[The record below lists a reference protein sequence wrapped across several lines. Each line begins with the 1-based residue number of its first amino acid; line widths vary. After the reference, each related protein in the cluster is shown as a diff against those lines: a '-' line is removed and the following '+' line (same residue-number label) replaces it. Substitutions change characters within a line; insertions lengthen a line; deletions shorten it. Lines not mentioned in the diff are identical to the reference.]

1 MEDIRWNYWNSYVEH
16 CFFSCLYQLN
26 FMNEKL
32 TKQKSQNLTGVF
44 WMVVTGICFL
54 GVTALVKFM
63 GTRIPAAEAA
73 FLRYALGLVLLLPML
88 KDFSH
93 NLPNRELSIL
103 FAARGVV
110 HTVGVVLWFF
120 AMSRIPLADVTA
132 MNYMSPVYVTLG
144 AAIFLG
150 ESLALRRI
158 LAVLVAIVG
167 AFLIVRPGFRE
178 VSIGHVAMIFTALFF
193 ASSYLIA
200 KHTSGKT
207 SASVVV
213 VMLSIYVTIGL
224 APLAF
229 LNWVTPTLIEL
240 MILFAVACFAT
251 AGHYTMTL
259 AFAAAPISVTQPAT
273 FLQLIWAVLVGSVIF
288 GEDIDLYVIGGG
300 GLILCSITF
309 MSWREAVIKRKAM
322 TPTVAQTKV

>member
-1 MEDIRWNYWNSYVEH
+1 
-16 CFFSCLYQLN
+16 
-26 FMNEKL
+26 MNEKL
-32 TKQKSQNLTGVF
+32 IKQKSQNLNGVF
-44 WMVVTGICFL
+44 WMILTGICFL

-88 KDFSH
+88 KDFSQ
-93 NLPNRELSIL
+93 NLPNRKLSIL

-132 MNYMSPVYVTLG
+132 MNYMSPIYVTLG

-150 ESLALRRI
+150 EPLALQRI
-158 LAVLVAIVG
+158 LAILLAIVG
-167 AFLIVRPGFRE
+167 AFLILRPGFRE
-178 VSIGHVAMIFTALFF
+178 VSIGHLAMIFTAIFF
-193 ASSYLIA
+193 AFSYLIA

-207 SASVVV
+207 TASVVV

-229 LNWVTPTLIEL
+229 LNWVTPTWLELIL
-240 MILFAVACFAT
+240 LFAVAFFAT

-273 FLQLIWAVLVGSVIF
+273 FLQLVWAVLVGSIIF
-288 GEDIDLYVIGGG
+288 GEEIDLYVIGGG

-322 TPTVAQTKV
+322 TPTVPQTKV

>member
-1 MEDIRWNYWNSYVEH
+1 
-16 CFFSCLYQLN
+16 
-26 FMNEKL
+26 MNEKL
-32 TKQKSQNLTGVF
+32 TKQKSQNFTGVF
-44 WMVVTGICFL
+44 WMIVTGICFL
-54 GVTALVKFM
+54 GTTGLVKFM

-88 KDFSH
+88 KDFSQ
-93 NLPNRELSIL
+93 NLPNRKLSIL

-132 MNYMSPVYVTLG
+132 MNYMAPIYVTLG

-150 ESLALRRI
+150 EPLALRRI
-158 LAVLVAIVG
+158 LAILIAIVG
-167 AFLIVRPGFRE
+167 AFLILRPGFRE
-178 VSIGHVAMIFTALFF
+178 VSIGHFAMIFAAIFF
-193 ASSYLIA
+193 AFSYLIA

-207 SASVVV
+207 TASIVV
-213 VMLSIYVTIGL
+213 VMLSICVTIGL

-229 LNWVTPTLIEL
+229 LNWVPPTWVELI
-240 MILFAVACFAT
+240 ILFGVACFAT

-273 FLQLIWAVLVGSVIF
+273 FLQLVWAVLVGSIIF
-288 GEDIDLYVIGGG
+288 GEEIDLYVIGGG
-300 GLILCSITF
+300 MLILCSITF
-309 MSWREAVIKRKAM
+309 MSWREAVIKRTAM
-322 TPTVAQTKV
+322 TPTMPQTKV

>member
-1 MEDIRWNYWNSYVEH
+1 MDDKI
-16 CFFSCLYQLN
+16 
-26 FMNEKL
+26 
-32 TKQKSQNLTGVF
+32 TKQNSQNLTGVF
-44 WMVVTGICFL
+44 WMIVTGICFL

-88 KDFSH
+88 KDFSQ
-93 NLPNRELSIL
+93 NLPNRKLSIL

-132 MNYMSPVYVTLG
+132 MNYMSPIYVTLG

-150 ESLALRRI
+150 EPLALRRI
-158 LAVLVAIVG
+158 LAILLAIVG
-167 AFLIVRPGFRE
+167 AFLILRPGFRE
-178 VSIGHVAMIFTALFF
+178 VSIGHLAMIFTAIFF
-193 ASSYLIA
+193 AFSYLIA

-207 SASVVV
+207 TASVVV

-229 LNWVTPTLIEL
+229 LNWVTPTWVELIL
-240 MILFAVACFAT
+240 LFAVAFFAT

-273 FLQLIWAVLVGSVIF
+273 FLQLVWAVLVGSIIF
-288 GEDIDLYVIGGG
+288 GEEIDLYVTGGG
-300 GLILCSITF
+300 SLILCSITF

-322 TPTVAQTKV
+322 TPTVPQTKV

>member
-1 MEDIRWNYWNSYVEH
+1 
-16 CFFSCLYQLN
+16 
-26 FMNEKL
+26 MNEKL
-32 TKQKSQNLTGVF
+32 TKQKSQNLTGIF
-44 WMVVTGICFL
+44 WMILTGICFL

-88 KDFSH
+88 KDFSQ
-93 NLPNRELSIL
+93 NLPNRKLSIL
-103 FAARGVV
+103 FAARGLV

-132 MNYMSPVYVTLG
+132 MNYMSPIYVTLG

-150 ESLALRRI
+150 EPLALRRI
-158 LAVLVAIVG
+158 LAILLAIIG
-167 AFLIVRPGFRE
+167 AFLILRPGLRE
-178 VSIGHVAMIFTALFF
+178 VSIGHLAMIFTAIFF
-193 ASSYLIA
+193 AFSYLIA

-207 SASVVV
+207 TASVVV

-229 LNWVTPTLIEL
+229 LNWVTPTWVELIL
-240 MILFAVACFAT
+240 LFAVAFFAT

-273 FLQLIWAVLVGSVIF
+273 FLQLVWAVLVGSIIF
-288 GEDIDLYVIGGG
+288 GEEIDLYVIGGG

-322 TPTVAQTKV
+322 TPTVPQTKV

>member
-1 MEDIRWNYWNSYVEH
+1 
-16 CFFSCLYQLN
+16 
-26 FMNEKL
+26 MNEKL

-44 WMVVTGICFL
+44 WMILTGICFL

-88 KDFSH
+88 KDFSQ
-93 NLPNRELSIL
+93 NLPNRKLSIL

-132 MNYMSPVYVTLG
+132 MNYMSPIYVTLG

-150 ESLALRRI
+150 EPLALRRI
-158 LAVLVAIVG
+158 LAILLAIVG
-167 AFLIVRPGFRE
+167 AFLILRPGFRE
-178 VSIGHVAMIFTALFF
+178 VSIGHLAMIFTAIFF
-193 ASSYLIA
+193 AFSYLIA

-207 SASVVV
+207 TASVVV

-229 LNWVTPTLIEL
+229 LNWVTPTWVEL
-240 MILFAVACFAT
+240 VLLFAVAFFAT

-273 FLQLIWAVLVGSVIF
+273 FLQLVWAVLVGSIIF
-288 GEDIDLYVIGGG
+288 GEGIDLYVIGGG

-322 TPTVAQTKV
+322 TPTVPQTKV

>member
-1 MEDIRWNYWNSYVEH
+1 
-16 CFFSCLYQLN
+16 
-26 FMNEKL
+26 MNEKL

-88 KDFSH
+88 KDFSQ

-178 VSIGHVAMIFTALFF
+178 VSIGHLAMIFTALFF

-273 FLQLIWAVLVGSVIF
+273 FLQLIWAVLVGFVIF

-322 TPTVAQTKV
+322 TPTVVQTKV

>member
-1 MEDIRWNYWNSYVEH
+1 
-16 CFFSCLYQLN
+16 
-26 FMNEKL
+26 MNEKL
-32 TKQKSQNLTGVF
+32 LKQKSQNLTGIF

-73 FLRYALGLVLLLPML
+73 FLRYSLGLVLLLPML
-88 KDFSH
+88 KDFFH
-93 NLPNRELSIL
+93 NLPNRKLSIL

-132 MNYMSPVYVTLG
+132 MNYMSPIYVTLG

-150 ESLALRRI
+150 ETLALRRI
-158 LAVLVAIVG
+158 LAILFAIVG
-167 AFLIVRPGFRE
+167 ALLILRPGFRE
-178 VSIGHVAMIFTALFF
+178 VSIGHIAMIFTALFF

-207 SASVVV
+207 TASVVV

>member
-1 MEDIRWNYWNSYVEH
+1 
-16 CFFSCLYQLN
+16 
-26 FMNEKL
+26 MNEKL

-167 AFLIVRPGFRE
+167 AFLIVRPGIRE

-207 SASVVV
+207 SASAVV

>member
-1 MEDIRWNYWNSYVEH
+1 MDK
-16 CFFSCLYQLN
+16 
-26 FMNEKL
+26 KL
-32 TKQKSQNLTGVF
+32 VKHKSQNLTGVF

-54 GVTALVKFM
+54 CVTALVKFM

-73 FLRYALGLVLLLPML
+73 FLRYVLGLVLLLPML
-88 KDFSH
+88 KEFSQ
-93 NLPNRELSIL
+93 NLPDRGLFIL

-132 MNYMSPVYVTLG
+132 MNYMSPIYVTLG

-150 ESLALRRI
+150 EALALRRI
-158 LAVLVAIVG
+158 LAILVAILG
-167 AFLIVRPGFRE
+167 AFLILRPGFRDI
-178 VSIGHVAMIFTALFF
+178 SIGHIAMIFTALFF

-200 KHTSGKT
+200 KHTSGRT
-207 SASVVV
+207 TASVVV

-224 APLAF
+224 APMAL
-229 LNWVTPTLIEL
+229 LNWVTPTLAEL
-240 MILFAVACFAT
+240 LILFAVACFAT

-259 AFAAAPISVTQPAT
+259 AFAAAPVSVTQPAT
-273 FLQLIWAVLVGSVIF
+273 FLQLVWAVLVGSVIF
-288 GEDIDLYVIGGG
+288 GEEIDLFVIMGG

-309 MSWREAVIKRKAM
+309 MSWREAVIKRKEM
-322 TPTVAQTKV
+322 TPTVPQTKV

>member
-1 MEDIRWNYWNSYVEH
+1 
-16 CFFSCLYQLN
+16 
-26 FMNEKL
+26 MNEKL

-88 KDFSH
+88 KDFFH

-178 VSIGHVAMIFTALFF
+178 VSIGHLAMIFTALFF

-273 FLQLIWAVLVGSVIF
+273 FLQLIWAVLVGFVIF

-322 TPTVAQTKV
+322 TPTVVQTKV

>member
-1 MEDIRWNYWNSYVEH
+1 
-16 CFFSCLYQLN
+16 
-26 FMNEKL
+26 MNEKL
-32 TKQKSQNLTGVF
+32 IKQKSQNLTGVF

-88 KDFSH
+88 KDFSQ

-178 VSIGHVAMIFTALFF
+178 VSIGHLAMIFTALFF

-273 FLQLIWAVLVGSVIF
+273 FLQLIWAVLVGFVIF

-322 TPTVAQTKV
+322 TPTVVQTKV

>member
-1 MEDIRWNYWNSYVEH
+1 
-16 CFFSCLYQLN
+16 
-26 FMNEKL
+26 MNEEL
-32 TKQKSQNLTGVF
+32 TKQKSQNFTGVF
-44 WMVVTGICFL
+44 WMIITGICFL

-88 KDFSH
+88 KDFSQ
-93 NLPNRELSIL
+93 NLPNQKLSIL

-132 MNYMSPVYVTLG
+132 MNYMSPIYVTLG

-150 ESLALRRI
+150 EPLALRRI
-158 LAVLVAIVG
+158 LAILFAIVG
-167 AFLIVRPGFRE
+167 AFLILRPGLRE
-178 VSIGHVAMIFTALFF
+178 VSIGHLAMIFTAIFF
-193 ASSYLIA
+193 AFSYLIA

-207 SASVVV
+207 TASVVV

-224 APLAF
+224 APLAL
-229 LNWVTPTLIEL
+229 LNWVTPTWVELIL
-240 MILFAVACFAT
+240 LFAVAFFAT

-273 FLQLIWAVLVGSVIF
+273 FLQLVWAVLVGSIIF
-288 GEDIDLYVIGGG
+288 GEEIDLYVIGGG

-309 MSWREAVIKRKAM
+309 MSWREAVITRKAM
-322 TPTVAQTKV
+322 TPTVPQTKV

>member
-1 MEDIRWNYWNSYVEH
+1 
-16 CFFSCLYQLN
+16 
-26 FMNEKL
+26 MNEKP

-44 WMVVTGICFL
+44 WMIITGICFL

-63 GTRIPAAEAA
+63 GTRIPAAESA

-88 KDFSH
+88 KDFFQ
-93 NLPNRELSIL
+93 NLPNRKLSIL
-103 FAARGVV
+103 FAARGFV
-110 HTVGVVLWFF
+110 HTFRVVLWFF

-132 MNYMSPVYVTLG
+132 MNYMSPIYVTLG

-150 ESLALRRI
+150 EPLALRRI
-158 LAVLVAIVG
+158 LAILLAIIG
-167 AFLIVRPGFRE
+167 AFLILRPGFRE
-178 VSIGHVAMIFTALFF
+178 VSIGHLAMIFTAIFF
-193 ASSYLIA
+193 AFSYLIA

-207 SASVVV
+207 TASVVV

-229 LNWVTPTLIEL
+229 LNWVTPTFGELI
-240 MILFAVACFAT
+240 ILFAVACFAT

-273 FLQLIWAVLVGSVIF
+273 FLQLVWAVLVGSIIF
-288 GEDIDLYVIGGG
+288 GEEIDLYVIGGG

-309 MSWREAVIKRKAM
+309 MSWREPVIKRKAM
-322 TPTVAQTKV
+322 TPTVPQTKV

>member
-1 MEDIRWNYWNSYVEH
+1 
-16 CFFSCLYQLN
+16 
-26 FMNEKL
+26 MNEKP

-44 WMVVTGICFL
+44 WMIITGICFL

-63 GTRIPAAEAA
+63 GTRIPAAESA

-88 KDFSH
+88 KDFSQ
-93 NLPNRELSIL
+93 NLPDRELSIL
-103 FAARGVV
+103 FAARGFV

-132 MNYMSPVYVTLG
+132 MNYMSPIYVTLG

-150 ESLALRRI
+150 EPLALRRI
-158 LAVLVAIVG
+158 LAILLAIIG
-167 AFLIVRPGFRE
+167 AFLILRPGFRE
-178 VSIGHVAMIFTALFF
+178 VSIGHLAMIFTAIFF
-193 ASSYLIA
+193 AFSYLIA

-207 SASVVV
+207 TASVVV

-229 LNWVTPTLIEL
+229 LNWVTPTVTELI
-240 MILFAVACFAT
+240 ILFAVACFAT

-273 FLQLIWAVLVGSVIF
+273 FLQLVWAVLVGFIIF
-288 GEDIDLYVIGGG
+288 GEEIDLYVIGGG

-322 TPTVAQTKV
+322 TPTVPQTKV

>member
-1 MEDIRWNYWNSYVEH
+1 
-16 CFFSCLYQLN
+16 
-26 FMNEKL
+26 MNKIL
-32 TKQKSQNLTGVF
+32 VQHKSQNLTGVF

-88 KDFSH
+88 KDFSQ
-93 NLPNRELSIL
+93 NLPDRGLFIL

-132 MNYMSPVYVTLG
+132 MNYMSPIYVTLG

-150 ESLALRRI
+150 EALALRRI
-158 LAVLVAIVG
+158 LAILVAILG
-167 AFLIVRPGFRE
+167 AFLILRPGFRDI
-178 VSIGHVAMIFTALFF
+178 SIGHIAMIFTALFF

-200 KHTSGKT
+200 KHTSGRT
-207 SASVVV
+207 TASVVV

-224 APLAF
+224 APMAL
-229 LNWVTPTLIEL
+229 LNWVTPTLAEL
-240 MILFAVACFAT
+240 LILFTVACFAT

-259 AFAAAPISVTQPAT
+259 AFAAAPVSVTQPAT
-273 FLQLIWAVLVGSVIF
+273 FLQLVWAVLVGSVIF
-288 GEDIDLYVIGGG
+288 GEDIDLFVIMGG

-309 MSWREAVIKRKAM
+309 MSWREAVIKRKEM
-322 TPTVAQTKV
+322 TPTVPQTKV

>member
-1 MEDIRWNYWNSYVEH
+1 
-16 CFFSCLYQLN
+16 
-26 FMNEKL
+26 MNEKL
-32 TKQKSQNLTGVF
+32 IKQKSQNLNGVF
-44 WMVVTGICFL
+44 WMILTGICFL
-54 GVTALVKFM
+54 GVTAIVKFM

-88 KDFSH
+88 KDFSQ
-93 NLPNRELSIL
+93 NLPNRKLSIL

-132 MNYMSPVYVTLG
+132 MNYMSPIYVTLG

-150 ESLALRRI
+150 EPLALQRI
-158 LAVLVAIVG
+158 LAILLAIVG
-167 AFLIVRPGFRE
+167 AFLILRPGFRE
-178 VSIGHVAMIFTALFF
+178 VSIGHLAMIFTAIFF
-193 ASSYLIA
+193 AFSYLIA

-207 SASVVV
+207 TASVVV

-229 LNWVTPTLIEL
+229 LNWVTPTWLELIL
-240 MILFAVACFAT
+240 LFAVAFFAT

-273 FLQLIWAVLVGSVIF
+273 FLQLVWAVLVGSIIF
-288 GEDIDLYVIGGG
+288 GEEIDLYVIGGG

-322 TPTVAQTKV
+322 TPTVPQTKV

>member
-1 MEDIRWNYWNSYVEH
+1 MK
-16 CFFSCLYQLN
+16 
-26 FMNEKL
+26 EKP

-44 WMVVTGICFL
+44 WMIITGICFL

-63 GTRIPAAEAA
+63 GTRIPAAESA

-88 KDFSH
+88 KDFSQ
-93 NLPNRELSIL
+93 NLPDRKLSIL
-103 FAARGVV
+103 FAARGFV

-132 MNYMSPVYVTLG
+132 MNYMSPIYVTLG

-150 ESLALRRI
+150 EPLALRRI
-158 LAVLVAIVG
+158 LAILLAIIG
-167 AFLIVRPGFRE
+167 AFLILRPGFRE
-178 VSIGHVAMIFTALFF
+178 VSIGHLAMIFTAIFF
-193 ASSYLIA
+193 AFSYLIA

-207 SASVVV
+207 TASVVV

-229 LNWVTPTLIEL
+229 LNWVAPTFAELI
-240 MILFAVACFAT
+240 ILFAVACFAT

-259 AFAAAPISVTQPAT
+259 
-273 FLQLIWAVLVGSVIF
+273 LVGSIVF
-288 GEDIDLYVIGGG
+288 GEEIDLYVIGGG

-322 TPTVAQTKV
+322 TPTVPQTKV

>member
-1 MEDIRWNYWNSYVEH
+1 MS
-16 CFFSCLYQLN
+16 
-26 FMNEKL
+26 EKL
-32 TKQKSQNLTGVF
+32 LKQKSQNLTGIF
-44 WMVVTGICFL
+44 WMIVTGVCFL

-88 KDFSH
+88 KDFSQ
-93 NLPNRELSIL
+93 NLPNRKLSIL
-103 FAARGVV
+103 FAARGIV

-132 MNYMSPVYVTLG
+132 MNYMSPIYVTLG

-158 LAVLVAIVG
+158 LAILFAIIG
-167 AFLIVRPGFRE
+167 ALIILRPGFRE
-178 VSIGHVAMIFTALFF
+178 VSIGHIAMIFTALFF

-207 SASVVV
+207 TPSVVV

-229 LNWVTPTLIEL
+229 LNWVTPTLTEI
-240 MILFAVACFAT
+240 MVLFAVACFAT

-273 FLQLIWAVLVGSVIF
+273 FLQLVWAVLVGSILF
-288 GEDIDLYVIGGG
+288 GEKIDLYVIGGG
-300 GLILCSITF
+300 CLILCSITF
-309 MSWREAVIKRKAM
+309 MSWREAVIKRKVM
-322 TPTVAQTKV
+322 TPAVAQTKV

>member
-1 MEDIRWNYWNSYVEH
+1 
-16 CFFSCLYQLN
+16 
-26 FMNEKL
+26 MNEKL
-32 TKQKSQNLTGVF
+32 TKQKSQNLNGVF

-88 KDFSH
+88 KDFFH
-93 NLPNRELSIL
+93 NLPSRELSIL

-178 VSIGHVAMIFTALFF
+178 ISIGHVAMIFTALFF

-213 VMLSIYVTIGL
+213 VMLSTYVTIGS

>member
-1 MEDIRWNYWNSYVEH
+1 
-16 CFFSCLYQLN
+16 
-26 FMNEKL
+26 MNEKL
-32 TKQKSQNLTGVF
+32 TEQKSQNLTGVF
-44 WMVVTGICFL
+44 WMIVTGICFL

-73 FLRYALGLVLLLPML
+73 FLRYALGLVLLMPML
-88 KDFSH
+88 KDFSQ
-93 NLPNRELSIL
+93 NLPNRKLSAL
-103 FAARGVV
+103 FAARGIV

-132 MNYMSPVYVTLG
+132 MNYMSPIYVTLG

-158 LAVLVAIVG
+158 LAILLAIVG
-167 AFLIVRPGFRE
+167 AFLILRPGFRE
-178 VSIGHVAMIFTALFF
+178 VSIGHLAMIFTAIFF
-193 ASSYLIA
+193 AFSYLIA

-207 SASVVV
+207 TASVVV

-229 LNWVTPTLIEL
+229 LNWVTPTWMELI
-240 MILFAVACFAT
+240 ILFAVAGFAT

-273 FLQLIWAVLVGSVIF
+273 FLQLVWAVLVGSIIF

-322 TPTVAQTKV
+322 TPTVPQTKV

>member
-1 MEDIRWNYWNSYVEH
+1 
-16 CFFSCLYQLN
+16 
-26 FMNEKL
+26 MNEKL

-167 AFLIVRPGFRE
+167 AFLIVRPGIRE

>member
-1 MEDIRWNYWNSYVEH
+1 
-16 CFFSCLYQLN
+16 
-26 FMNEKL
+26 MNEKL
-32 TKQKSQNLTGVF
+32 IKQKSQNLNGVF
-44 WMVVTGICFL
+44 WMILTGICFL

-88 KDFSH
+88 KDFSQ
-93 NLPNRELSIL
+93 NLPNRKLSIL

-132 MNYMSPVYVTLG
+132 MNYMSPIYVTLG

-150 ESLALRRI
+150 EPLALQRI
-158 LAVLVAIVG
+158 LAILLAIVG
-167 AFLIVRPGFRE
+167 AFLILRPGFRE
-178 VSIGHVAMIFTALFF
+178 VSIGHLAMIFTAIFF
-193 ASSYLIA
+193 AFSYLIA

-207 SASVVV
+207 TASVVV

-229 LNWVTPTLIEL
+229 LNWVTPTWVELIL
-240 MILFAVACFAT
+240 LFAVAFFAT

-273 FLQLIWAVLVGSVIF
+273 FLQLVWAVLVGSIIF
-288 GEDIDLYVIGGG
+288 GEEIDLYVIGGG

-322 TPTVAQTKV
+322 TPTVPQTKV

>member
-1 MEDIRWNYWNSYVEH
+1 
-16 CFFSCLYQLN
+16 
-26 FMNEKL
+26 MNEKL

-88 KDFSH
+88 KDFFY

-213 VMLSIYVTIGL
+213 VMLSIYVTVGL

>member
-1 MEDIRWNYWNSYVEH
+1 
-16 CFFSCLYQLN
+16 
-26 FMNEKL
+26 MNEKL
-32 TKQKSQNLTGVF
+32 IKQRSQNLNGVF
-44 WMVVTGICFL
+44 WMILTGICFL

-88 KDFSH
+88 KDFSQ
-93 NLPNRELSIL
+93 NLPNRKLSIL

-132 MNYMSPVYVTLG
+132 MNYMSPIYVTLG

-150 ESLALRRI
+150 EPLALRRI
-158 LAVLVAIVG
+158 LAILLVIVG
-167 AFLIVRPGFRE
+167 AFLILRPGFRE
-178 VSIGHVAMIFTALFF
+178 VSIGHLAMIFTAIFF
-193 ASSYLIA
+193 AFSYLIA

-207 SASVVV
+207 TASVVV

-229 LNWVTPTLIEL
+229 LNWVTPTWVELIL
-240 MILFAVACFAT
+240 LFAVAFFAT

-273 FLQLIWAVLVGSVIF
+273 FLQLIWAVLVGSIIF
-288 GEDIDLYVIGGG
+288 GEEIDLYVIGGG

-322 TPTVAQTKV
+322 TPTVPQTKV

>member
-1 MEDIRWNYWNSYVEH
+1 
-16 CFFSCLYQLN
+16 
-26 FMNEKL
+26 MNEKL
-32 TKQKSQNLTGVF
+32 IKQKSQNLTGVF

-88 KDFSH
+88 KDFSQ

-178 VSIGHVAMIFTALFF
+178 VSIGHLAMIFTALFF

-229 LNWVTPTLIEL
+229 LNWVMPTLIEL

-273 FLQLIWAVLVGSVIF
+273 FLQLIWAVLVGFVIF

-322 TPTVAQTKV
+322 TPTVVQTKV

>member
-1 MEDIRWNYWNSYVEH
+1 MTVK
-16 CFFSCLYQLN
+16 LN
-26 FMNEKL
+26 EQKL
-32 TKQKSQNLTGVF
+32 VKHKSQNLTGVF

-88 KDFSH
+88 KDFSQ
-93 NLPNRELSIL
+93 NLPDRRLSIL

-132 MNYMSPVYVTLG
+132 MNYMSPIYVTLG

-150 ESLALRRI
+150 EALALRRI
-158 LAVLVAIVG
+158 LAILVAILG
-167 AFLIVRPGFRE
+167 AFLILRPWLQRHKHRSHCDDIY
-178 VSIGHVAMIFTALFF
+178 SIIF

-200 KHTSGKT
+200 KHTSGRT
-207 SASVVV
+207 TASVVV

-224 APLAF
+224 APMAL
-229 LNWVTPTLIEL
+229 LNWVTPTLAEL
-240 MILFAVACFAT
+240 LILFAVACFAT

-259 AFAAAPISVTQPAT
+259 AFAAAPVSVTQPAT
-273 FLQLIWAVLVGSVIF
+273 FLQLVWAVLVGSVIF
-288 GEDIDLYVIGGG
+288 GEDIDLFVIMGG

-309 MSWREAVIKRKAM
+309 MSWREAVIKRKEM
-322 TPTVAQTKV
+322 TPTVPQTKV